1 MNISDRRP
9 IGRTKLSVTPGGF
22 GGAGIGNLYT
32 PVTRASAEETLSLAW
47 DSGIRFFDTAPYYG
61 QGLSERRIGDFL
73 RSKPRN
79 DYVLSTKVGR
89 LLEPLKGR
97 AVGDFGF
104 SDPLPFMPVF
114 DYGYDGVMRSHEASL
129 HRLGLDRVDI
139 LLLHDIGRMT
149 HGAGND
155 AHFRDAM
162 EGGVKALQELKSA
175 GDIAAF
181 GLGVN
186 EVEICLDA
194 LKHADFDCFL
204 LAGRFTLLDQVAA
217 GGLLEQCLARHVS
230 LLIGGVFNSGIL
242 VTGPIAGAHYNYGEA
257 PPEILERVRRLQDI
271 CARHGVA
278 LPAAALQFPRSH
290 PAVATV
296 LLGVVDPGS
305 LERNLSGLA
314 TPIPPAL
321 WDALVEADLLRPE
334 LRAHLGG

>member
-1 MNISDRRP
+1 MNIFDQRR
-9 IGRTKLSVTPGGF
+9 IGRTRLSVTPAGF
-22 GGAGIGNLYT
+22 GGAGIGNLYA
-32 PVTRASAEETLSLAW
+32 PVTRASAEGALSLAW

-61 QGLSERRIGDFL
+61 LGLSERRIGDFL
-73 RSKPRN
+73 RDKPRG

-97 AVGDFGF
+97 AAADFGYA
-104 SDPLPFMPVF
+104 DPLPFMPVY

-149 HGAGND
+149 HGADND

-162 EGGVKALQELKSA
+162 AGGLKALQELKSA
-175 GDIAAF
+175 GDIAAY

-186 EVEICLDA
+186 EVEICLEA

-217 GGLLEQCLARHVS
+217 GGLLERCLARQVS

-242 VTGPIAGAHYNYGEA
+242 ATGPIAGAHYNYGEA
-257 PPEILERVRRLQDI
+257 PPEVLERVRRLQDI

-278 LPAAALQFPRSH
+278 LPTAALQFPAAH

-305 LERNLSGLA
+305 LERNLSGLVA
-314 TPIPPAL
+314 PIPTAL
-321 WDALVEADLLRPE
+321 WDALVEAGLLRPE
-334 LRAHLGG
+334 LRTHLGG